1 MDYKSQMMAYQREK
15 AYMKYPLA
23 SKTWDEAEYQ
33 AVMKVFGGD
42 YYKMGSYCKQF
53 EKAYAEWAGT
63 NYAVFCNSGSS
74 ANLLAIAALRHD
86 PRFLTDKRDEII
98 VPAVSWSTTYYPVMQ
113 LGYKPIFVDICD
125 KTFNIQIE
133 DLEKKIT
140 PNTRAIFT
148 VNLLGNPCDFG
159 ALKRLCEQHNL
170 VLLED
175 NCESM
180 GASYHGKKTGSHGL
194 IGTQSTFFSHHI
206 CTMEG
211 GICVTDDELTY
222 ELLKSLRAHGWIR
235 DVENEALFYT
245 YFEKPESELYEHFHF
260 VLPGYNF
267 RPTEIQGALGLE
279 QLKKL
284 DGFINERIINAEYF
298 QNTMLKLN
306 SGLQFQQEQEDGQSS
321 WFWFGL
327 LCEHKE
333 QRDVLARILKKQG
346 VDCRPIVSGNMLRQ
360 PIFSNLAQPEKFPN
374 AQKIHD
380 CGLAIG
386 NHHYDAQKEIDYFT
400 QVFQSHI
407 LTTEVS

>member
-1 MDYKSQMMAYQREK
+1 
-15 AYMKYPLA
+15 MKYPLA

-63 NYAVFCNSGSS
+63 KYAVFCNSGSS

-245 YFEKPESELYEHFHF
+245 YFEK
-260 VLPGYNF
+260 N
-267 RPTEIQGALGLE
+267 
-279 QLKKL
+279 
-284 DGFINERIINAEYF
+284 
-298 QNTMLKLN
+298 
-306 SGLQFQQEQEDGQSS
+306 
-321 WFWFGL
+321 
-327 LCEHKE
+327 
-333 QRDVLARILKKQG
+333 
-346 VDCRPIVSGNMLRQ
+346 
-360 PIFSNLAQPEKFPN
+360 
-374 AQKIHD
+374 
-380 CGLAIG
+380 
-386 NHHYDAQKEIDYFT
+386 
-400 QVFQSHI
+400 
-407 LTTEVS
+407 